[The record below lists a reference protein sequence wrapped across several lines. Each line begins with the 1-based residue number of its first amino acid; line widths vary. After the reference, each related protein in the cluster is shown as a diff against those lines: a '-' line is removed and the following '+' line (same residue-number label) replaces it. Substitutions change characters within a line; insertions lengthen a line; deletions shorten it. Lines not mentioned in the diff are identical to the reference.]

1 MAEHVGLVSGV
12 QKSHSGVRL
21 LIFIPFQILFPQREP
36 CVYVN
41 PILQIYPSPTYLVA
55 VNLVSKSLGLFLFC
69 KFFCIVFIGC
79 HALVISYHICLSL
92 SGLASVSMIISRS
105 IHVAAHGV
113 ISFFFMA
120 E

>member
-12 QKSHSGVRL
+12 QKSHSGVRI

-36 CVYVN
+36 CVRQSH
-41 PILQIYPSPTYLVA
+41 PPDLSSPTYLVA

-105 IHVAAHGV
+105 NHVAAHGV